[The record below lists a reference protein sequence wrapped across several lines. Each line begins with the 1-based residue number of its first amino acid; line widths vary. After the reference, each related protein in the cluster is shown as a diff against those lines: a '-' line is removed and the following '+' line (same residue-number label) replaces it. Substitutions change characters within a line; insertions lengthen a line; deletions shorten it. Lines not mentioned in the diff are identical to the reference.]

1 MKIVILDGFPVNPG
15 DQSWDAIASLG
26 DLVIYDRTMPDQIA
40 DRCSDAEI
48 VLTNKVVLG
57 KDNIER
63 LPNLRYIGVL
73 ATGYNIVDIKS
84 AAERGIVVTNI
95 PAYSTDS
102 VAQQTIAL
110 LLTITNHT
118 EYYSRHNREGR
129 WCDSTDFSY
138 SDHRLIELAGKQFGI
153 IGFGNIGQA
162 TSRVASALGMRIAA
176 YSSKSAEELGD
187 VTKMDLDTLLATSD
201 VVSLHCP
208 LTPETHHII
217 NSKRLSLMKKT
228 AILLNTGRGP
238 LIDEPA
244 LADALNND
252 RLYAAGLDVLS
263 QEPPS
268 KNNPLLSAR
277 NCYITPHL
285 AWASF
290 EARKRLIE
298 IAAFNIKHWL
308 EGNPANV
315 VNAI

>member
-1 MKIVILDGFPVNPG
+1 MKIVILDAFPVNPG

-26 DLVIYDRTMPDQIA
+26 DTIIYDRTMPDQVVE
-40 DRCSDAEI
+40 RCADAEI

-57 KDNIER
+57 KDDIDR
-63 LPNLRYIGVL
+63 LPALRYIGIL

-84 AAERGIVVTNI
+84 AAERGIIVTNI
-95 PAYSTDS
+95 PAYSTES

-129 WCDSTDFSY
+129 WCDSADFSY
-138 SDHRLIELAGKQFGI
+138 SDHKLIELSGKQFGI

-162 TSRVASALGMRIAA
+162 TARVARALGMKIAA
-176 YSSKSAEELGD
+176 CSSKSAEQLGD

-208 LTPETHHII
+208 LTPDNRHMI
-217 NSKRLSLMKKT
+217 NRERLSLMKKT

-238 LIDEPA
+238 LIDESA
-244 LADALNND
+244 LADALNED

-268 KNNPLLSAR
+268 KDNPLLSAR

-285 AWASF
+285 GWASF

-298 IAAFNIKHWL
+298 IAAFNIKNWL
-308 EGNPANV
+308 EGNPVNV
-315 VNAI
+315 VSAI